1 MIIGKLDFHGLGRR
15 RKRGYIAMLAV
26 EKEHRKLGIGSE
38 LVVKV
43 IEKMRDEGAHEVRQ
57 SLID

>member
-1 MIIGKLDFHGLGRR
+1 
-15 RKRGYIAMLAV
+15 MLAV